1 MRVLV
6 DIPESD
12 LQLVDEVAKRR
23 DISRA
28 QFIREAVASSLTPYR
43 HKMNHAA
50 FGLLSDL
57 SEDGLAFQ
65 ERMRAEW

>member
-6 DIPESD
+6 NIPESD
-12 LQLVDEVAKRR
+12 LKLVDAVAKRR

-43 HKMNHAA
+43 HKMDHAA

-57 SEDGLAFQ
+57 GEDGLAFQ

>member
-6 DIPESD
+6 DIPDSD
-12 LQLVDEVAKRR
+12 LKLVDKVSKRR

-43 HKMNHAA
+43 HKMDHAA

-57 SEDGLAFQ
+57 GEDGLAFQ